1 MTETLLHSTVS
12 LSGKLSTEIVEL
24 LDLLGSSWKEDKL
37 EWYMSIVADEHGN
50 VKTLRHKLMF
60 FPKFV
65 TKRGIPF
72 ITSLPPFVQLEQ
84 NKS

>member
-37 EWYMSIVADEHGN
+37 EWYMSIVADEHEN
-50 VKTLRHKLMF
+50 VLKTTAAQVHSKICSQAEN
-60 FPKFV
+60 P
-65 TKRGIPF
+65 IY
-72 ITSLPPFVQLEQ
+72 Q
-84 NKS
+84 